1 MNFSSSRSHAIF
13 TLHFDKIKISQN
25 LNDSFSGTGSGI
37 FPLTSIGGQ
46 SQVQNLNPFSEN
58 SSFKINF
65 IDLAGSERIKKTGA
79 TGERFKESVSIN
91 SGLLALSKVIM
102 TLSEN
107 NPKNYVPYRD
117 SKLTR
122 LLKDSLNGN
131 SITLIIACISASE
144 YNYEETL
151 NTLNYASFAKSIKI
165 SPLMNFNMLNNS
177 VNNINR
183 EKYEEVINKLR
194 TENFELMKVI
204 EKNKDKNLIEVGLDN
219 NYKFTYTYN
228 NNMDKDNFNNSNI
241 RIEDILNEKELEIKR
256 LKNMI
261 KYLRKKKIVK

>member
-1 MNFSSSRSHAIF
+1 MNLSSSRSHAIF
-13 TLHFDKIKISQN
+13 TLHFEKIIQSTN
-25 LNDSFSGTGSGI
+25 LNDSISGGVGVGVSGCEK
-37 FPLTSIGGQ
+37 
-46 SQVQNLNPFSEN
+46 NLPT
-58 SSFKINF
+58 SFKINF
-65 IDLAGSERIKKTGA
+65 IDLAGSERLKKTGA

-131 SITLIIACISASE
+131 SITLIVACISACE

-165 SPLMNFNMLNNS
+165 SPMMNFNFNNFGNNS
-177 VNNINR
+177 MGNINKER
-183 EKYEEVINKLR
+183 YEEIINKLK
-194 TENFELMKVI
+194 TENFELMRII
-204 EKNKDKNLIEVGLDN
+204 ERNNIKEDNEFKLKEFANDWDRDKEKLTEKD
-219 NYKFTYTYN
+219 
-228 NNMDKDNFNNSNI
+228 M
-241 RIEDILNEKELEIKR
+241 EIQR
-256 LKNMI
+256 LKNMV
-261 KYLRKKKIVK
+261 KFLKKKNIVRKNFYFLIIFS